1 MSKPCPPLA
10 KCLCFFKCFFR
21 NDGRVC
27 AFGVILVS
35 VSVVVFPDKRKRIGG
50 VGFLAEGV
58 SNIFLVLYCQAGTNK
73 NLRKLSVVT
82 KIIKTAVAT
91 NYTFIR

>member
-1 MSKPCPPLA
+1 MGIGIKIPLHKA
-10 KCLCFFKCFFR
+10 
-21 NDGRVC
+21 
-27 AFGVILVS
+27 I
-35 VSVVVFPDKRKRIGG
+35 VFDLSTTSAD
-50 VGFLAEGV
+50 GFLEQHPAC
-58 SNIFLVLYCQAGTNK
+58 ILFVLYCQAGTNK